1 VIVTTIQKV
10 TQNINKMKKVRL
22 KREYLY
28 MTVGKV
34 YDVISELEKYHTL
47 NDDDGD
53 ERIVPKC
60 FLEEV
65 KEPNYVMVKEDE
77 VWHKRIL
84 LHDLGEQFKYRYIT
98 VYAGYEEDFT
108 NGDKI
113 FCTSYWR
120 YMKPIN
126 EVEQKI
132 EELEQK
138 LAELKQQINK

>member
-1 VIVTTIQKV
+1 
-10 TQNINKMKKVRL
+10 MKKVRL
-22 KREYLY
+22 KDEYLN

-34 YDVISELEKYHTL
+34 YDVTHEREQVCFL

-65 KEPNYVMVKEDE
+65 EEPNYVMVRYSSHDGWQKL
-77 VWHKRIL
+77 IL
-84 LHDLGEQFKYRYIT
+84 VTDLGEQFDCRYIT
-98 VYAGYEEDFT
+98 VCPGCEEDFI

-120 YMKPIN
+120 YMRPIN

-132 EELEQK
+132 EELEK
-138 LAELKQQINK
+138 ELAELKQQINK